1 MFVRATVL
9 GSVKNELDSARHERV
24 RLELARREL
33 ERQERKVIMC
43 LKDPNC
49 KAKLDLV
56 VKDVAKVTVQT
67 DPEFAAEWLVF
78 FLMVV
83 AARECVIYWYSIQ

>member
-1 MFVRATVL
+1 MFVRPTVL
-9 GSVKNELDSARHERV
+9 GSVKNELDSRHERV

-33 ERQERKVIMC
+33 ERQERMVMMC

-49 KAKLDLV
+49 EAKLDLV

-67 DPEFAAEWLVF
+67 DQEFAAEWLVF
-78 FLMVV
+78 FLMVL
-83 AARECVIYWYSIQ
+83 AARECVVCWYSIQ